1 MTGNGRY
8 HADGKMP
15 NVAASVSD
23 LTHDIIELSELQA
36 QLVAL
41 DLKQSM
47 EKARTTLIL
56 AVAGACVALGT
67 IPVALLALAA
77 LLYEQLQWSIAGSVA
92 TAMAVGLLIAGV
104 VLGIAY
110 GYIKQGLVSM
120 ERSREELRRNIS
132 WLKTTLRTRGHTAQP
147 AEHPI
152 SF

>member
-1 MTGNGRY
+1 
-8 HADGKMP
+8 MP